1 MVTMGK
7 TKIVCGFCKGTT
19 ELKNEDLEVMRE
31 WRCTHCNVKMS
42 DHQFATMKATYYMG
56 LAAKYW
62 QAFGEPLKSF
72 MYEIDI
78 DMKYTPDWA
87 ISAAMSEE
95 VEHGTDNR

>member
-31 WRCTHCNVKMS
+31 WSCTHCNVKMS

-56 LAAKYW
+56 LVAKYGR
-62 QAFGEPLKSF
+62 AFGKPPKSF
-72 MYEIDI
+72 KYEIDI

-87 ISAAMSEE
+87 VSAAMSEE